1 MIDIDA
7 YVKSLTDECV
17 GAFGKRLAYI
27 GLQGSYMRGEAH
39 DGSDIDIMVVI
50 DEMTVADLDAYRAV
64 LERVG
69 HFELS
74 CGFICGVAELAR
86 WNPLE
91 ICNLLHATKDV
102 YGELKPLVPEY
113 KRTDAINFLK
123 LSVGNAYHILCHSYL
138 HAKNQKDAARLAELY
153 KGVFFIIQN
162 LHYLESGEFI
172 VGKKA
177 LAARADKADAE
188 ILSMPQSGFDF
199 DTAFGKL
206 YDWCCGAL
214 ARLSEIK

>member
-50 DEMTVADLDAYRAV
+50 DEMTV
-64 LERVG
+64 
-69 HFELS
+69 ELS

-91 ICNLLHATKDV
+91 ICNLLHTTKDA

-113 KRTDAINFLK
+113 TRADAINFLK

-177 LAARADKADAE
+177 LAARASKADAE
-188 ILSMPQSGFDF
+188 ILSMPQSDF

>member
-17 GAFGKRLAYI
+17 GTFGKRLAYI

-50 DEMTVADLDAYRAV
+50 DGMTVSDLDEYRAV

-91 ICNLLHATKDV
+91 ICNLLHTTKDA

-113 KRTDAINFLK
+113 TRADAINFLQ
-123 LSVGNAYHILCHSYL
+123 LSVGNGYL
-138 HAKNQKDAARLAELY
+138 HAKNQKETARLAELY

-172 VGKKA
+172 VDKRA
-177 LAARADKADAE
+177 LSAGADKADAE
-188 ILSMPQSGFDF
+188 ILSMSQSGFDF
-199 DTAFGKL
+199 DSAFGKL